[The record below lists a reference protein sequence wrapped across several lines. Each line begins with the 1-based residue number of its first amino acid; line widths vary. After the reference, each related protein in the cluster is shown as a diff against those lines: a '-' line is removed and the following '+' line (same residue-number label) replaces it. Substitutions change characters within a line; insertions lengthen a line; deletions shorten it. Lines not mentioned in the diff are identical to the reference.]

1 MSVFDIFTSKA
12 PAPVAPTPAT
22 PGNIPAPTIQP
33 GVAPGMDLNGLVPAV
48 PTPTVAETPLTPFT
62 NLWDDVPSP
71 NAVVTNLNSY
81 NPQDIATAMGKID
94 LSSAITPE
102 HMQAITHGGQD
113 AAAAFAAAMQ
123 AVAQKAMVQATLVS
137 SQLTKKAVED
147 AVAATRATLPD
158 LLREQGAQ
166 NHMRETNP
174 LFSNPAVKPVIE
186 AARSQLLSKYPNA
199 THSEITG
206 MVNDY
211 IRAMGT
217 AFAPPAPNVAGANDV
232 DWEAFMKA

>member
-1 MSVFDIFTSKA
+1 
-12 PAPVAPTPAT
+12 
-22 PGNIPAPTIQP
+22 
-33 GVAPGMDLNGLVPAV
+33 
-48 PTPTVAETPLTPFT
+48 
-62 NLWDDVPSP
+62 
-71 NAVVTNLNSY
+71 
-81 NPQDIATAMGKID
+81 
-94 LSSAITPE
+94 
-102 HMQAITHGGQD
+102 
-113 AAAAFAAAMQ
+113 MQ

-186 AARSQLLSKYPNA
+186 AARSQLLQKYPNA

-217 AFAPPAPNVAGANDV
+217 AFAPPAPSVAGANDV